1 MKIDLPDMFVQ
12 KMKLLLGEEYEQF
25 IASYNEHRYYG
36 LRLNELKI
44 KVSEWGS
51 LPEDTQTYQAQ
62 IPWCESAYY
71 YNEDIRPGKHPYYHA
86 GLYYIQEPSAM
97 VPVELLDVQPG
108 HRVLDL
114 CAAPGGKSTQ
124 IASKL
129 QQQGTLVS
137 NDIATERLKPL
148 IKNLELAGVRNA
160 VVLNEHPANIAKRFI
175 GWFDRILVDA
185 PCSGEG
191 MFRKQPAMIEE
202 WNSYSVE
209 RCSNMQRE
217 ILEELALMLAPG
229 GRMVYSTCT
238 FSPEENEE
246 QIAQFIAQHPEFSI
260 VPIEPKYGWTSGKPQ
275 WVSAETK
282 AMLDEEQLQSIAGT
296 IRLWPHHMKGEGHFV
311 AVLRKQGE
319 PYIPPQQ
326 ADQEL
331 SELRIAWPEP
341 FHNNEHN
348 RYQSK
353 PKAKQAVQK
362 QQSKKPKTTEINLQM
377 LWQQFQQDNVLL
389 TGYEPMRAVLIGDR
403 VFVQPYELPNL
414 DGLKV
419 ARAGWMIGE
428 IKNNKFL
435 PYHPLAM
442 GIRPEEATRVLSL
455 SPDSE
460 LLLRY
465 LRGETIFVKEE
476 QLQINGEL
484 KCNGFVLVCV
494 NRFPVGFG
502 KYMDGMIKNELPAGW
517 RMM

>member
-1 MKIDLPDMFVQ
+1 MASP
-12 KMKLLLGEEYEQF
+12 YE
-25 IASYNEHRYYG
+25 
-36 LRLNELKI
+36 
-44 KVSEWGS
+44 
-51 LPEDTQTYQAQ
+51 
-62 IPWCESAYY
+62 
-71 YNEDIRPGKHPYYHA
+71 
-86 GLYYIQEPSAM
+86 
-97 VPVELLDVQPG
+97 
-108 HRVLDL
+108 
-114 CAAPGGKSTQ
+114 
-124 IASKL
+124 
-129 QQQGTLVS
+129 
-137 NDIATERLKPL
+137 
-148 IKNLELAGVRNA
+148 
-160 VVLNEHPANIAKRFI
+160 
-175 GWFDRILVDA
+175 
-185 PCSGEG
+185 
-191 MFRKQPAMIEE
+191 
-202 WNSYSVE
+202 
-209 RCSNMQRE
+209 
-217 ILEELALMLAPG
+217 
-229 GRMVYSTCT
+229 
-238 FSPEENEE
+238 
-246 QIAQFIAQHPEFSI
+246 
-260 VPIEPKYGWTSGKPQ
+260 
-275 WVSAETK
+275 
-282 AMLDEEQLQSIAGT
+282 
-296 IRLWPHHMKGEGHFV
+296 GEGHFV

-362 QQSKKPKTTEINLQM
+362 QQSKNSKTTEINLQM